1 MERPRNVHGR
11 GSPAGVS
18 WKRNEVVVVE
28 HIEIHRSR
36 EDAHGQS
43 GGSCAC
49 GAPDEEL
56 PELDVQT
63 IPHAVRHAAIFGAIE
78 SLRPGFAMVISA
90 THDPVPLLEQLRAKH
105 GDGYHTRYL
114 DEGPERWRILIR
126 NAA

>member
-1 MERPRNVHGR
+1 MA
-11 GSPAGVS
+11 S
-18 WKRNEVVVVE
+18 
-28 HIEIHRSR
+28 IEIHSSRSV
-36 EDAHGQS
+36 AHDQTIGG

-49 GAPDEEL
+49 GGHDEEL

-78 SLRPGFAMVISA
+78 SLRPGAAMVISA
-90 THDPVPLLEQLRAKH
+90 THDPVPLLTQLSAKH
-105 GDGYHTRYL
+105 GAAFHTRYL